1 MKNQVRMMEQS
12 TGSDAARGSRSRMKR
27 KEAETDIQAAWDAA
41 GLAEF
46 LAMVARKEP
55 DPDRIMFICI
65 GSDRSTGDAFGPLL
79 GMLLKEQ
86 GWKHVIG
93 TLEEPCDAHAVESAV
108 SRAAVLQDSGRLTV
122 IAVDACLGK
131 PQSVGGFITR
141 EGPLQPGAAT
151 GRRLPAV
158 GDYSIAGVVN
168 LNGVKAYGMLQTTSL
183 HLVMDMAKQAAA
195 AIREAWLAKGNNG

>member
-1 MKNQVRMMEQS
+1 
-12 TGSDAARGSRSRMKR
+12 MKR

>member
-1 MKNQVRMMEQS
+1 MKSKVRMTEQS
-12 TGSDAARGSRSRMKR
+12 IGKGPARGSRSRGKS
-27 KEAETDIQAAWDAA
+27 KEAEADTLAIRDAE
-41 GLAEF
+41 GLSEF
-46 LAMVARKEP
+46 MASIARREP
-55 DPDRIMFICI
+55 DPDRILFICI
-65 GSDRSTGDAFGPLL
+65 GTDRSTGDAFGPLL
-79 GMLLKEQ
+79 GSMLKEQ

-108 SRAAVLQDSGRLTV
+108 CRAAVLQGSDKLTL

-141 EGPLQPGAAT
+141 EGSLQPGAAT

-183 HLVMDMAKQAAA
+183 HLVMGMAKQAAR
-195 AIREAWLAKGNNG
+195 AIREAWLAEANNG